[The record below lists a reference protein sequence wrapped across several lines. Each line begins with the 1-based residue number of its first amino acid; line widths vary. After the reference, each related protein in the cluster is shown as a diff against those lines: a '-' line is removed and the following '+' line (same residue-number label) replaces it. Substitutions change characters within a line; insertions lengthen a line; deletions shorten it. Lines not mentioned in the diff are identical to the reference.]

1 MRQEIVV
8 PMKLAG
14 FLLLP
19 AGWIVLIF
27 AVAVFS
33 SHAAIAVVVVAGLLI
48 QILGLVL
55 IVRQRH
61 IPTGGPQ

>member
-1 MRQEIVV
+1 MRKEIVV

-27 AVAVFS
+27 AVAVLS
-33 SHAAIAVVVVAGLLI
+33 SRTAVAVLIVICLLV
-48 QILGLVL
+48 QIFGLVL
-55 IVRQRH
+55 IVHQQRNL
-61 IPTGGPQ
+61 TGESQ